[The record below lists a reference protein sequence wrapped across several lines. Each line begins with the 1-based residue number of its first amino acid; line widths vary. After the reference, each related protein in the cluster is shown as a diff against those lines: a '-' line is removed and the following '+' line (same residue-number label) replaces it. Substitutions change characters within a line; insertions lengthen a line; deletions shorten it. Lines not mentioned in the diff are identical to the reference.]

1 MLDLQWPCRSKF
13 KSNTR
18 LCLLFHVAN
27 PNQSGYAVRM
37 ESTIPMVNQAPPI
50 QPLQMRP
57 GVMAQV
63 RLAHI
68 GDICLQG
75 SDATLYLVEVL
86 DSC

>member
-1 MLDLQWPCRSKF
+1 MLVVF
-13 KSNTR
+13 
-18 LCLLFHVAN
+18 VGN

-63 RLAHI
+63 RLTHI
-68 GDICLQG
+68 GDICIKG